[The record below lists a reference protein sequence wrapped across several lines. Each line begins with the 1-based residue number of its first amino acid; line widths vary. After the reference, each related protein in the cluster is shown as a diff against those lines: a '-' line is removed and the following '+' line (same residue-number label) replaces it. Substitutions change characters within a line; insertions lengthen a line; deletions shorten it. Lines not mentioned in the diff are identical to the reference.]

1 MFITTTEEIPDFRV
15 KQILGVVFG
24 SCVQTK
30 HLGKDIGAGLRSIVG
45 GEARGYTEMM
55 EESRRTATD
64 RMMQQAQALG
74 ANAIVTMRYMTSQTM
89 RGAAELV
96 AFGTAVIVE
105 Q

>member
-1 MFITTTEEIPDFRV
+1 MFITTTEEISDYKV
-15 KQILGVVFG
+15 KKILGVVFG

-30 HLGKDIGAGLRSIVG
+30 HIGKDIGAVLRSIFG

-64 RMMQQAQALG
+64 RMVQQAQTLG
-74 ANAIVTMRYMTSQTM
+74 ANAIITMRYMTSQTM
-89 RGAAELV
+89 RGAAEIV

-105 Q
+105 